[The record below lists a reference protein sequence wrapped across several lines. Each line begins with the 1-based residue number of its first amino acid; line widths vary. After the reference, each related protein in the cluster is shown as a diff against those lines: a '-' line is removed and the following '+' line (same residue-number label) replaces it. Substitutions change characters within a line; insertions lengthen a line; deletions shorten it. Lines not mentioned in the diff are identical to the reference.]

1 MDKYKSDATWR
12 SHIRQVSEKFGKL
25 QAAKRTGENVT
36 YELGECVQE
45 ILRSCNYNPT
55 FLAPYLFP
63 KYPKNKP
70 LSFLDR
76 VFASMM
82 MSFIPQSSITA
93 RSGRQIGKS
102 VGFGGRMR
110 ILTHLI
116 PYYQI
121 GYITPASAQRDTFA
135 QKFLDMERG
144 FRFPVRDTKYTR
156 QNILMKKYPNGSL
169 IELMY
174 AYTTADNIRGK
185 SFDECVYVGS
195 SVSIVSD
202 NGLISHKKLSTL
214 SSNDSIISYTEG
226 TARKDSV
233 VAYKSK
239 GLRQCWQI
247 LTEKGDKLICTAN
260 HRLGTSKGWLY
271 VADIIGD
278 DAASIDATVAAIRES
293 NKTQEE
299 TSGKENYL
307 TDRDIYVVRLND
319 AGSPEYTKIVSVTY
333 AGILEVG
340 DVQVKENENFFA
352 NNLLVHNCFFDEYQ
366 DMDRNLELDITSTL
380 SDSKYKI
387 RIYAGTSKTIDTA
400 LEARWQESCQLTPM
414 VKSADGSRWINLCDP
429 EDIKSILMP
438 DGPRCP
444 VTRRLLNMN
453 EIQYI
458 AANREAELEG
468 RYGIHASKICIPIK
482 VMNEAEW
489 LDIYS
494 TYKSYTWNKFLEE
507 TCGIP
512 TEEGL
517 RELTEQD
524 LINMC
529 VLGSKE
535 DGLRRAQSNYYRF
548 IVGACDWGGS
558 DYNPAEKTKLSYTA
572 HTIIGVT
579 NEGDFHLLHFELH
592 AGMAYARIAQIINQ
606 TNQQYRV
613 SFMSGD
619 FGGSGRYET
628 LFREMMRPHSFFL
641 FKYQT
646 PYPRYVGLPT
656 DSYMQDLLCV
666 SKDES
671 LTDLFDMIKGGR
683 IKCYNYEQA
692 KEYLTHFRNSYRVR
706 CDSSRGPAI
715 FTYRKHGSKADDC
728 LHSTNFGIILARL
741 LNHEM
746 LNPDRGTSLM
756 INNLLRGVDPHTGQ
770 PSEYDYNSAN
780 GLGPDNLMG
789 GFTI

>member
-1 MDKYKSDATWR
+1 MGSRFINLVDKYKSDSTWR
-12 SHIRQVSEKFGKL
+12 AHIRQVTEKFGKL
-25 QAAKRTGENVT
+25 QAAKRAGENVT
-36 YELGECVQE
+36 YELGLCVQD

-76 VFASMM
+76 TFASMM

-102 VGFGGRMR
+102 IGFGGRMR
-110 ILTHLI
+110 MMTHLI

-185 SFDECVYVGS
+185 SFDE
-195 SVSIVSD
+195 
-202 NGLISHKKLSTL
+202 N
-214 SSNDSIISYTEG
+214 
-226 TARKDSV
+226 
-233 VAYKSK
+233 
-239 GLRQCWQI
+239 
-247 LTEKGDKLICTAN
+247 
-260 HRLGTSKGWLY
+260 
-271 VADIIGD
+271 
-278 DAASIDATVAAIRES
+278 
-293 NKTQEE
+293 
-299 TSGKENYL
+299 
-307 TDRDIYVVRLND
+307 
-319 AGSPEYTKIVSVTY
+319 
-333 AGILEVG
+333 
-340 DVQVKENENFFA
+340 
-352 NNLLVHNCFFDEYQ
+352 FFDEYQ

-414 VKSADGSRWINLCDP
+414 IKSADGSRWINLCDP

-458 AANREAELEG
+458 AANSEAEMEG

-494 TYKSYTWNKFLEE
+494 TYQSYTWNKFLEE

-535 DGLRRAQSNYYRF
+535 EGLYRAQNNYYRF

-572 HTIIGVT
+572 HTVIGVT

-606 TNQQYRV
+606 VNQQYRV
-613 SFMSGD
+613 SFMAGD

-628 LFREMMRPHSFFL
+628 LFREMMRPHTFFL

-646 PYPRYVGLPT
+646 PYSRYVGLPT

-671 LTDLFDMIKGGR
+671 LTDLFDMIKSGR
-683 IKCYNYEQA
+683 IKCYNYGQA
-692 KEYLTHFRNSYRVR
+692 KEYLEHFRNSYRVR

-728 LHSTNFGIILARL
+728 LHSTNFGIVLARL

-746 LNPDRGTSLM
+746 LNPDRGTSIM
-756 INNLLRGVDPHTGQ
+756 INNLLRGLDPHTGQ
-770 PSEYDYNSAN
+770 PSGYDYNHAN
-780 GLGPDNLMG
+780 GLGGDNLMG
-789 GFTI
+789 GFTV